1 MKKIFNILIIITL
14 FLSMNLSVNSC
25 TTAPEVTTKET
36 EVITTEETTLEE
48 PPISYILWDEAIYH
62 IGERATVYGPVVS
75 THYANTSKGQP
86 TFLNI
91 GKPYP
96 DPDRFT
102 VIIWGENRSNFPQAP
117 EILYANKTI
126 YVTGLID
133 EYEGVAQIEVFN
145 PSQIKE

>member
-14 FLSMNLSVNSC
+14 FLSMNLSVSSC
-25 TTAPEVTTKET
+25 AIAPEVTT
-36 EVITTEETTLEE
+36 EETTIT
-48 PPISYILWDEAIYH
+48 ISYIPWNEAIYH

-75 THYANTSKGQP
+75 THYANTSRGRP
-86 TFLNI
+86 IFLNI

-133 EYEGVAQIEVFN
+133 EYEGVAQIEVFS

>member
-1 MKKIFNILIIITL
+1 MNFLKKIILTIVALSIVASLSLTIIG
-14 FLSMNLSVNSC
+14 C
-25 TTAPEVTTKET
+25 PPAPPNETVEVTKET
-36 EVITTEETTLEE
+36 TI
-48 PPISYILWDEAIYH
+48 PYILWDEAIYH

-75 THYANTSKGQP
+75 THYANTSRGKP

-133 EYEGVAQIEVFN
+133 EYEGVAQIEVFS